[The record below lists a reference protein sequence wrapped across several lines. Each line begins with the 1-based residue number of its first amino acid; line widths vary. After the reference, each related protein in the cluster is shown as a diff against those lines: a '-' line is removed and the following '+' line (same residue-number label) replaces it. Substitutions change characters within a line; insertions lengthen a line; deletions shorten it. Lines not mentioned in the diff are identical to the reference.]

1 MQKTSIV
8 FVTVDKKNYA
18 AKITNTVLK
27 ERLAACVNTIQ
38 NISSSYWWKGKI
50 EHAKEHL
57 LIIKTKNTLLIPLIK
72 KIKQV
77 HPYDVPEAISFEI
90 KKGNPDYLKWILD
103 EAGRGT
109 KKKGKK

>member
-8 FVTVDKKNYA
+8 FVTVDKKKDA

-38 NISSSYWWKGKI
+38 DVSSSYRWKGKT

-57 LIIKTKNTLLIPLIK
+57 LIIKTKNTLLSRLIK
-72 KIKQV
+72 RIKQI

-90 KKGNPDYLKWILD
+90 KKGNPDYLKWILN
-103 EAGRGT
+103 ETKSKKRGRQ
-109 KKKGKK
+109 